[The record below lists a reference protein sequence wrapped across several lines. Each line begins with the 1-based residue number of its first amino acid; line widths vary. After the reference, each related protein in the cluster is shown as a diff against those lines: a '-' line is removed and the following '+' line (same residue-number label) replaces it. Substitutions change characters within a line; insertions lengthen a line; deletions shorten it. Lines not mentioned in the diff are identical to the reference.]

1 MTLTLLHRSLWL
13 VGTVTTVALVG
24 LVVTQW
30 LTAQAS
36 LAATSVVER
45 RTAGELESFARTFSD
60 AEQVALEAT
69 VPTEPALAHVYAS
82 FEALAAR
89 HGVVLQYNFAT
100 SDQDPALV
108 QAEAARDSWV
118 IPIDFLGERSAL
130 EAILRELETGPY
142 LVNVH
147 AYRFDVTEPAES
159 LLSTT
164 LILSG
169 Q

>member
-1 MTLTLLHRSLWL
+1 MTSLHRSLWL
-13 VGTVTTVALVG
+13 VVILTVVALVG
-24 LVVTQW
+24 LAVTQW

-36 LAATSVVER
+36 LTATAVVER
-45 RTAGELESFARTFSD
+45 RTAGELESLARSFGR

-89 HGVVLQYNFAT
+89 HGAVLSYNFAANPE
-100 SDQDPALV
+100 QDPSLV

-130 EAILRELETGPY
+130 ETIFHELETGPY
-142 LVNVH
+142 LVKIH
-147 AYRFDVTEPAES
+147 RYRFDVTDPAES